1 MRLGGPFAR
10 LLSVHPLGG
19 CAMGRSA
26 EEGVVD
32 SYGRVFGYER
42 LYVVRRLDPARPG
55 GRQPEHDHRRPG
67 RADRGGAAGMSAL
80 QWSESMRGRVSF
92 DTTDYNQGWWH
103 GTPCSFH
110 LDRARSTTSSASS
123 PTTSTRRRARGWID
137 CDGLGERMTI
147 AEGTFNLLVAAG
159 GPRRREMRYRL
170 FAARSRRAPGDA
182 RGGQERR
189 GRLVPRHVGRHDDA
203 VHAPVPGLGRARR
216 GGRRDPAGHGRPARL
231 RRRLP
236 GPDAEHARPACP
248 TSCAT
253 ARSSPARCCR
263 STSAARTAA
272 GSTDFPGLDPGA
284 ERWQGFAPEQWH
296 DCPGRPGL
304 RRRILGV
311 RTEDG
316 RQLTL
321 HHIRGE
327 AEPTEGPVLLAAR
340 HGRAREPVPRR
351 ADPALDR
358 RRARGR
364 RLRRLAR
371 QLARLDRPAR
381 VRLHA
386 RRGRALR
393 PPGADRGRPARDRAQ
408 TLKAVVHCQGSTSF
422 ALACAGGL
430 VPEVTDVVSNAV
442 SFHVDVPPLSK
453 LQMQMLLPAAVG
465 RLPRLR
471 PAVDAPARP
480 RCAARLLARGRA
492 PVRRECREPV
502 CQMANYTYGVGGN
515 ILWDHANIDPPTH
528 RWIAREFGWV
538 PTTFF
543 RQMSRCAGAG
553 HLVAASGFDELP
565 DDVVSSPPR
574 NRPRWTFLAGSAN
587 RCFLPRS
594 QERSFAW
601 LDSLEPG
608 RHALVEVPGYTH
620 LDLFFGRDAERDVF
634 GHVRDA
640 LLRGTS
646 NPRGS

>member
-1 MRLGGPFAR
+1 MA
-10 LLSVHPLGG
+10 
-19 CAMGRSA
+19 
-26 EEGVVD
+26 
-32 SYGRVFGYER
+32 
-42 LYVVRRLDPARPG
+42 
-55 GRQPEHDHRRPG
+55 
-67 RADRGGAAGMSAL
+67 
-80 QWSESMRGRVSF
+80 
-92 DTTDYNQGWWH
+92 
-103 GTPCSFH
+103 
-110 LDRARSTTSSASS
+110 
-123 PTTSTRRRARGWID
+123 
-137 CDGLGERMTI
+137 I
-147 AEGTFNLLVAAG
+147 AEGTFNLLVAAD

-170 FAARSRRAPGDA
+170 FAHDRAGRPVTLAGVKNVEDGWFNDTWVDTTTLFTRLYTGWVARDEEDGATPLATGVLHVSAGGFLA
-182 RGGQERR
+182 LMLSMRGSVRDKLRYGSFFTRSLLQ
-189 GRLVPRHVGRHDDA
+189 VYVGR
-203 VHAPVPGLGRARR
+203 
-216 GGRRDPAGHGRPARL
+216 
-231 RRRLP
+231 
-236 GPDAEHARPACP
+236 
-248 TSCAT
+248 
-253 ARSSPARCCR
+253 
-263 STSAARTAA
+263 RTAT
-272 GSTDFPGLDPGA
+272 GSTDFPGLHPGS

-296 DCPGRPGL
+296 ECPGRPGL

-316 RQLTL
+316 RDLTV
-321 HHIRGE
+321 HHIRGD
-327 AEPTEGPVLLAAR
+327 AEPTEGPVLLQHGTGVRANLFYGSPMPRSIVDVLVDDGFDVWLGNWRGSIDLPECDYTLDEVAR
-340 HGRAREPVPRR
+340 FDH
-351 ADPALDR
+351 PALI
-358 RRARGR
+358 AAV
-364 RLRRLAR
+364 LRET
-371 QLARLDRPAR
+371 
-381 VRLHA
+381 
-386 RRGRALR
+386 G
-393 PPGADRGRPARDRAQ
+393 AQ

-442 SFHVDVPPLSK
+442 SFHVDVPRLSK
-453 LQMQMLLPAAVG
+453 LQMQMLVPLLSVG
-465 RLPRLR
+465 YPGFDPQWTLR
-471 PAVDAPARP
+471 PTALR
-480 RCAARLLARGRA
+480 ARLLATWART
-492 PVRRECREPV
+492 VRRECREPV

-515 ILWDHANIDPPTH
+515 ILWAHANIDPPTH